1 MRSSYML
8 KGRQLNL
15 LSPSSNVSWESQ
27 TTTPDL
33 TLPLVIMMTG
43 LIIVGLLIDLG
54 GLPNNQP
61 IGFNVRLCTSG

>member
-1 MRSSYML
+1 ML

-15 LSPSSNVSWESQ
+15 LSPSSNVSWSQ

-54 GLPNNQP
+54 GLPNKKPP
-61 IGFNVRLCTSG
+61 IGFNVRLCASS